1 MPKIPTFTTQATI
14 TGEVGSVKS
23 NIQMGLNQTIGSA
36 LAPITKEIVQHKVK
50 QKDFE
55 NKTEALK
62 LENDFIRDMQKV
74 YTEAGNLENED
85 QAQSIVKNKSNML
98 MQKYSG
104 LASNKNSQTL
114 FNQYA
119 LAEVQKGVFRTST
132 AVQRNTLISLDTEVS
147 KKKSRLMITALDL
160 TDGFDYEV
168 LQKDLENLYVT
179 NYQGKVPNAILEKM
193 ISGIPNEIKF
203 LEADKMISES
213 PREALAMLMDE
224 KDFQG
229 LTYDSRKTLID
240 KAKITIA
247 PMIEDE
253 YEDHLAKIA
262 VGKETSFDMKTAS
275 LVLPTKKVNEMIEQE
290 TFAKDRTINNA
301 ILLNTPLS
309 LTEEVADGQIK
320 EFYELHGEVKGKA
333 NETYVKSIVASKKK
347 ALKEDSVGF
356 IKTFDTE
363 VELAYQELEAETD
376 PKLIKDKK
384 TQLIDLLVNKQRDLE
399 VPESSIRL
407 ASNAEMQQVIKT
419 LTDPETSAEDKINF
433 MMFTNEMYGN
443 ENMGKVLNHLTDL
456 KLPQDYLVALS
467 TNSMELKKDILSA
480 STQDL
485 VKLETLVKG
494 RVGEGEKFNSIKN
507 RVIKNMES
515 FENVLEVQIEGSTD
529 KTELIQSMED
539 TIYKAAL
546 YKVKY
551 KQMGITE
558 AVDTASKE
566 FLRDY
571 KISAS
576 ETFMIPV
583 DVNGKRTNQILL
595 EQKAEAILLEVESNG
610 TYLDEFHGED
620 GYMHYAKFAGAE
632 NLTEEQVKDRMT
644 ANIKNHSKWLMN
656 EDMTGIILYTEYN
669 NTTSPV
675 TNANGDKIEFFFT
688 DTENNKG
695 ILSTELKFPVTHK
708 DIELVQE
715 SDGLSYLDEVV
726 LDENQNIG
734 AESMTVGS
742 AIDNVGSLFVSK
754 AEASEM
760 PIMTNDKIAKDWS
773 TLYQTSNDPVKEQRA
788 KDILNTDY
796 TVPLE
801 AKNSIAIG
809 AKIFE
814 GDKGLS
820 QTQLIQYGSAIGQIE
835 SGYKYKRQ
843 GLETVDDGK
852 GVARS
857 YWQIE
862 PKTALDLFRNSSA
875 IFGEKFEKQFAKYNR
890 GSAIGKTSV
899 KYLASLSEEKMSKL
913 LESDS
918 DLAATVALG
927 VIVNRTKSKS
937 KKKEVDSFS
946 KIRTDYM
953 SRVRKDLTKYEGL
966 SFSEASKI
974 AEIVDSYTYG
984 LNAQKKIPYRGDD
997 KNVLMYL
1004 PKSKI
1009 SNR

>member
-23 NIQMGLNQTIGSA
+23 NIQMGLNQTISSA

-74 YTEAGNLENED
+74 YTEAGNLENEE

-132 AVQRNTLISLDTEVS
+132 AVQRNTLIALDTEVS

-193 ISGIPNEIKF
+193 VNEIPNEIKF

-229 LTYDSRKTLID
+229 LTYDSRKSLIQ

-247 PMIEDE
+247 PMIKDE
-253 YEDHLAKIA
+253 YTDHLAKIA

-275 LVLPTKKVNEMIEQE
+275 LVLPTKTVNEMIEQE
-290 TFAKDRTINNA
+290 TFAKDRATNNA

-320 EFYELHGEVKGKA
+320 EFYDLHGEVKGKE
-333 NETYVKSIVASKKK
+333 NETYVKGIVTGKKK
-347 ALKEDSVGF
+347 ALKEDAVGF

-363 VELAYQELEAETD
+363 VELAYQELEAETN
-376 PKLIKDKK
+376 PTFIKDKK
-384 TQLIDLLVNKQRDLE
+384 TQLIDLLVKKQRDLE
-399 VPESSIRL
+399 VAESSIRL
-407 ASNAEMQQVIKT
+407 ASNAEMQQIITT
-419 LTDPETSAEDKINF
+419 LTNPETSAEDKINF
-433 MMFTNEMYGN
+433 MMFTSEMYGN

-515 FENVLEVQIEGSTD
+515 FENVLEVQIEGSVN
-529 KTELIQSMED
+529 KTELIQNMED

-551 KQMGITE
+551 KQMGISE
-558 AVDTASKE
+558 AVDAASKQ
-566 FLRDY
+566 FLNDY
-571 KISAS
+571 RIPAS
-576 ETFMIPV
+576 ETYMIPV
-583 DVNGKRTNQILL
+583 DVNGKRTNPILL
-595 EQKAEAILLEVESNG
+595 EQKAEAILLNIESG
-610 TYLDEFHGED
+610 GDYMDKFHGED
-620 GYMHYAKFAGAE
+620 GYMHYAKLAGIE
-632 NLTEEQVKDRMT
+632 NLTEEQVKNRMKSSIE
-644 ANIKNHSKWLMN
+644 NYSKWLMN
-656 EDMTGIILYTEYN
+656 EDMTGIILYTDYN
-669 NTTSPV
+669 NTTAPV
-675 TNANGDKIEFFFT
+675 INANGDKIEFFFT

-695 ILSTELKFPVTHK
+695 IMSTELKYPLTGE
-708 DIELVQE
+708 DIQLVDE
-715 SDGLSYLDEVV
+715 DDGLSYLDFPI
-726 LDENQNIG
+726 DENQNIG

-742 AIDNVGSLFVSK
+742 AIDTVGSLFVSK

-773 TLYQTSNDPVKEQRA
+773 TLYQTSDDPVKEQRA

-814 GDKGLS
+814 NDKGLS

-875 IFGEKFEKQFAKYNR
+875 IFGEKFEKQFSKYNR
-890 GSAIGKTSV
+890 GYAIGKTSV

-927 VIVNRTKSKS
+927 VIVNRTKSK
-937 KKKEVDSFS
+937 KKKTLTFSQIRVNEQMTTLKILQKENNLSFKEAYNYS
-946 KIRTDYM
+946 KI
-953 SRVRKDLTKYEGL
+953 
-966 SFSEASKI
+966 I
-974 AEIVDSYTYG
+974 DSYKYG
-984 LNAQKKIPYRGDD
+984 GNFKRGNKYKGNDKIILN
-997 KNVLMYL
+997 NL

>member
-23 NIQMGLNQTIGSA
+23 NIQMGLNQTISSA

-74 YTEAGNLENED
+74 YTEAGNLENEE

-132 AVQRNTLISLDTEVS
+132 AVQRNTLIALDTEVS

-193 ISGIPNEIKF
+193 ISEIPNEIKF

-229 LTYDSRKTLID
+229 LTYDSRKSLIQ

-247 PMIEDE
+247 PMIKDE
-253 YEDHLAKIA
+253 YTDHLAKIA

-275 LVLPTKKVNEMIEQE
+275 LVLPTKTVNEMIEQE
-290 TFAKDRTINNA
+290 TFAKDRATNNA

-320 EFYELHGEVKGKA
+320 EFYDLHGEVKGKE
-333 NETYVKSIVASKKK
+333 NETYVKGIVTGKKK
-347 ALKEDSVGF
+347 ALKEDAVGF

-376 PKLIKDKK
+376 PTFIKDKK
-384 TQLIDLLVNKQRDLE
+384 TQLIDLLVKKQRDLE
-399 VPESSIRL
+399 VAESSIRL
-407 ASNAEMQQVIKT
+407 ASNAEMQQIITT
-419 LTDPETSAEDKINF
+419 LTNPETSAEDKINF
-433 MMFTNEMYGN
+433 MMFTSEMYGN

-515 FENVLEVQIEGSTD
+515 FENVLEVQIEGSVN
-529 KTELIQSMED
+529 KTELIQNMED

-551 KQMGITE
+551 KQMGISE
-558 AVDTASKE
+558 AVDAASKQ
-566 FLRDY
+566 FLNDY
-571 KISAS
+571 RIPAS
-576 ETFMIPV
+576 ETYMIPV
-583 DVNGKRTNQILL
+583 DVNGKRTNPILL
-595 EQKAEAILLEVESNG
+595 EQKAEAILLNIESG
-610 TYLDEFHGED
+610 GDYMDKFHGED
-620 GYMHYAKFAGAE
+620 GYMHYAKLAGIE
-632 NLTEEQVKDRMT
+632 NLTEEQVKNRMKSSIE
-644 ANIKNHSKWLMN
+644 NYSKWLMN
-656 EDMTGIILYTEYN
+656 EDMTGIILYTDYN
-669 NTTSPV
+669 NTTAPV
-675 TNANGDKIEFFFT
+675 INANGDKIEFFFT

-695 ILSTELKFPVTHK
+695 IMSTELKYPLTGE
-708 DIELVQE
+708 DIQLVDE
-715 SDGLSYLDEVV
+715 DDGLSYLDFPI
-726 LDENQNIG
+726 DENQNIG

-742 AIDNVGSLFVSK
+742 AIDTVGSLFVSK
-754 AEASEM
+754 AEASEIS
-760 PIMTNDKIAKDWS
+760 PSIDKSFEGYIKNVENDKLLDGSFKNFRHKSKEGGLDTIGFGHKLTKEESKNNKVYQYDLSEINSS
-773 TLYQTSNDPVKEQRA
+773 TSPERILEISNDILKQDLEKTEKILIKTYGNEFINLDSRRKQMLIDMQFNVRNFKE
-788 KDILNTDY
+788 
-796 TVPLE
+796 
-801 AKNSIAIG
+801 KNVFPNFKKALFAG
-809 AKIFE
+809 DEE
-814 GDKGLS
+814 G
-820 QTQLIQYGSAIGQIE
+820 
-835 SGYKYKRQ
+835 
-843 GLETVDDGK
+843 
-852 GVARS
+852 
-857 YWQIE
+857 
-862 PKTALDLFRNSSA
+862 
-875 IFGEKFEKQFAKYNR
+875 
-890 GSAIGKTSV
+890 
-899 KYLASLSEEKMSKL
+899 M
-913 LESDS
+913 
-918 DLAATVALG
+918 
-927 VIVNRTKSKS
+927 
-937 KKKEVDSFS
+937 KKEY
-946 KIRTDYM
+946 T
-953 SRVRKDLTKYEGL
+953 RVFT
-966 SFSEASKI
+966 
-974 AEIVDSYTYG
+974 
-984 LNAQKKIPYRGDD
+984 D
-997 KNVLMYL
+997 KNGKVKPLARNEFFRKYFL
-1004 PKSKI
+1004 DK
-1009 SNR
+1009 

>member
-23 NIQMGLNQTIGSA
+23 NIQMGLNQTISSA

-74 YTEAGNLENED
+74 YTEAGNLENEE

-132 AVQRNTLISLDTEVS
+132 AVQRNTLIALDTEVS

-193 ISGIPNEIKF
+193 VNEIPNEIKF

-229 LTYDSRKTLID
+229 LTYDSRKSLIQ

-247 PMIEDE
+247 PMIKDE
-253 YEDHLAKIA
+253 YTDHLAKIA

-275 LVLPTKKVNEMIEQE
+275 LVLPTKTVNEMIEQE
-290 TFAKDRTINNA
+290 TFAKDRATNNA

-320 EFYELHGEVKGKA
+320 EFYDLHGEVKGKE
-333 NETYVKSIVASKKK
+333 NETYVKGIVTGKKK
-347 ALKEDSVGF
+347 ALKEDAVGF

-363 VELAYQELEAETD
+363 VELAYQELEAETN
-376 PKLIKDKK
+376 PTFIKDKK
-384 TQLIDLLVNKQRDLE
+384 TQLIDLLVKKQRDLE
-399 VPESSIRL
+399 VAESSIRL
-407 ASNAEMQQVIKT
+407 ASNAEMQQIITT
-419 LTDPETSAEDKINF
+419 LTNPETSAEDKINF
-433 MMFTNEMYGN
+433 MMFTSEMYGN

-515 FENVLEVQIEGSTD
+515 FENVLEVQIEGSVN
-529 KTELIQSMED
+529 KTELIQNMED

-551 KQMGITE
+551 KQMGISE
-558 AVDTASKE
+558 AVDAASKQ
-566 FLRDY
+566 FLNDY
-571 KISAS
+571 RIPAS
-576 ETFMIPV
+576 ETYMIPV
-583 DVNGKRTNQILL
+583 DVNGKRTNPILL
-595 EQKAEAILLEVESNG
+595 EQKAEAILLNIESG
-610 TYLDEFHGED
+610 GDYMDKFHGED
-620 GYMHYAKFAGAE
+620 GYMHYAKLAGIE
-632 NLTEEQVKDRMT
+632 NLTEEQVKNRMKSSIE
-644 ANIKNHSKWLMN
+644 NYSKWLMN
-656 EDMTGIILYTEYN
+656 EDMTGIILYTDYN
-669 NTTSPV
+669 NTTAPV
-675 TNANGDKIEFFFT
+675 INANGDKIEFFFT

-695 ILSTELKFPVTHK
+695 IMSTELKYPLTGE
-708 DIELVQE
+708 DIQLVDE
-715 SDGLSYLDEVV
+715 DDGLSYLDFPI
-726 LDENQNIG
+726 DENQNIG

-742 AIDNVGSLFVSK
+742 AIDTFGSLFVSK

-773 TLYQTSNDPVKEQRA
+773 TLYQTSDDPVKEQRA

-814 GDKGLS
+814 NDKGLS

-875 IFGEKFEKQFAKYNR
+875 IFGEKFEKQFSKYNR
-890 GSAIGKTSV
+890 GYAIGKTSV

-927 VIVNRTKSKS
+927 VIVNRTKSK
-937 KKKEVDSFS
+937 KKKTLTFSQIRVNEQMTTLKILQKENNLSFKEAYNYS
-946 KIRTDYM
+946 KI
-953 SRVRKDLTKYEGL
+953 
-966 SFSEASKI
+966 I
-974 AEIVDSYTYG
+974 DSYKYG
-984 LNAQKKIPYRGDD
+984 GNFKRGNKYKGNDKIILN
-997 KNVLMYL
+997 NL

>member
-23 NIQMGLNQTIGSA
+23 NIQMGLNQTISSA

-74 YTEAGNLENED
+74 YTEAGNLENEE

-132 AVQRNTLISLDTEVS
+132 AVQRNTLIALDTEVS

-193 ISGIPNEIKF
+193 VNEIPNEIKF

-229 LTYDSRKTLID
+229 LTYDSRKSLIQ

-247 PMIEDE
+247 PMIKDE
-253 YEDHLAKIA
+253 YTDHLAKIA

-275 LVLPTKKVNEMIEQE
+275 LVLPTKTVNEMIEQE
-290 TFAKDRTINNA
+290 TFAKDRATNNA

-320 EFYELHGEVKGKA
+320 EFYDLHGEVKGKE
-333 NETYVKSIVASKKK
+333 NETYVKGIVTGKKK
-347 ALKEDSVGF
+347 ALKEDAVGF

-363 VELAYQELEAETD
+363 VELAYQELEAETN
-376 PKLIKDKK
+376 PTFIKDKK
-384 TQLIDLLVNKQRDLE
+384 TQLIDLLVKKQRDLE
-399 VPESSIRL
+399 VAESSIRL
-407 ASNAEMQQVIKT
+407 ASNAEMQQIITT
-419 LTDPETSAEDKINF
+419 LTNPETSAEDKINF
-433 MMFTNEMYGN
+433 MMFTSEMYGN

-515 FENVLEVQIEGSTD
+515 FENVLEVQIEGSVN
-529 KTELIQSMED
+529 KTELIQNMED

-551 KQMGITE
+551 KQMGISE
-558 AVDTASKE
+558 AVDAASKQ
-566 FLRDY
+566 FLNDY
-571 KISAS
+571 RIPAS
-576 ETFMIPV
+576 ETYMIPV
-583 DVNGKRTNQILL
+583 DVNGKRTNPILL
-595 EQKAEAILLEVESNG
+595 EQKAEAILLNIESG
-610 TYLDEFHGED
+610 GDYMDKFHGED
-620 GYMHYAKFAGAE
+620 GYMHYAKLAGIE
-632 NLTEEQVKDRMT
+632 NLTEEQVKNRMKSSIE
-644 ANIKNHSKWLMN
+644 NYSKWLMN
-656 EDMTGIILYTEYN
+656 EDMTGIILYTDYN
-669 NTTSPV
+669 NTTAPV
-675 TNANGDKIEFFFT
+675 INANGDKIEFFFT

-695 ILSTELKFPVTHK
+695 IMSTELKYPLTGE
-708 DIELVQE
+708 DIQLVDE
-715 SDGLSYLDEVV
+715 DDGLSYLDFPI
-726 LDENQNIG
+726 DENQNIG

-742 AIDNVGSLFVSK
+742 AIDTVGNLFVSK

-760 PIMTNDKIAKDWS
+760 PIMSNDRIAKDWS
-773 TLYQTSNDPVKEQRA
+773 TLYQTSDDPVKEQRA

-835 SGYKYKRQ
+835 SEYKYKRQ
-843 GLETVDDGK
+843 GLKTVGDGK

-862 PKTALDLFRNSSA
+862 PTTALSLFQNSSA
-875 IFGEKFEKQFAKYNR
+875 IFGEKFEKVFSTKY
-890 GSAIGKTSV
+890 GKNSV
-899 KYLASLSEEKMSKL
+899 KYFASLSKEKMSEL

-918 DLAATVALG
+918 DLAATIALG
-927 VIVNRTKSKS
+927 VIVNRTK
-937 KKKEVDSFS
+937 
-946 KIRTDYM
+946 
-953 SRVRKDLTKYEGL
+953 
-966 SFSEASKI
+966 
-974 AEIVDSYTYG
+974 
-984 LNAQKKIPYRGDD
+984 
-997 KNVLMYL
+997 
-1004 PKSKI
+1004 
-1009 SNR
+1009 

>member
-74 YTEAGNLENED
+74 YTEAGNLENEE

-98 MQKYSG
+98 MQRYSG

-132 AVQRNTLISLDTEVS
+132 AVQRNTLIALDTEVS

-193 ISGIPNEIKF
+193 ISEIPNEIKF

-229 LTYDSRKTLID
+229 LTYDSRKSLIQ

-247 PMIEDE
+247 PMIKDE
-253 YEDHLAKIA
+253 YTDHLAKIA

-275 LVLPTKKVNEMIEQE
+275 LVLPTKTVNEMIEQE
-290 TFAKDRTINNA
+290 TFAKDRATNNA

-320 EFYELHGEVKGKA
+320 EFYDIHGEVKGKE
-333 NETYVKSIVASKKK
+333 NETYVKGIVTGKKK
-347 ALKEDSVGF
+347 ALKEDAVGF

-363 VELAYQELEAETD
+363 VELAYQELEVETD
-376 PKLIKDKK
+376 PTFIKDKK
-384 TQLIDLLVNKQRDLE
+384 TQLIDLLVKKQRDLE
-399 VPESSIRL
+399 VAESSIRL
-407 ASNAEMQQVIKT
+407 ASNAEMQQIITT
-419 LTDPETSAEDKINF
+419 LTNPETSAEDKINF
-433 MMFTNEMYGN
+433 MMFTSEMYGN

-515 FENVLEVQIEGSTD
+515 FENVLEVQIEGSVN
-529 KTELIQSMED
+529 KTELIQNMED

-551 KQMGITE
+551 KQMGISE
-558 AVDTASKE
+558 AVDAASKQ
-566 FLRDY
+566 FLNDY
-571 KISAS
+571 RIPAS
-576 ETFMIPV
+576 ETYMIPV
-583 DVNGKRTNQILL
+583 DVNGKRTNPILL
-595 EQKAEAILLEVESNG
+595 EQKAEAILLNIESG
-610 TYLDEFHGED
+610 GDYMDKFHGED
-620 GYMHYAKFAGAE
+620 GYMHYAKLAGIE
-632 NLTEEQVKDRMT
+632 NLTEEQVKNRMKSSIE
-644 ANIKNHSKWLMN
+644 NYSKWLMN
-656 EDMTGIILYTEYN
+656 EDMTGIILYTDYN
-669 NTTSPV
+669 NTTAPV
-675 TNANGDKIEFFFT
+675 INANGDKIEFFFT

-695 ILSTELKFPVTHK
+695 IMSTELKYPLTGE
-708 DIELVQE
+708 DIQLVDE
-715 SDGLSYLDEVV
+715 DDGLSYLDFPI
-726 LDENQNIG
+726 DENQNIG

-742 AIDNVGSLFVSK
+742 AIDTVGSLFVSK

-773 TLYQTSNDPVKEQRA
+773 TLYQTSDDPVKEQRA

-835 SGYKYKRQ
+835 SEYKYKRQ
-843 GLETVDDGK
+843 GLKTVDDGK

-862 PKTALDLFRNSSA
+862 PTTALSLFQNSSA
-875 IFGEKFEKQFAKYNR
+875 IFGEKFEKVFSTKY
-890 GSAIGKTSV
+890 GKNSV
-899 KYLASLSEEKMSKL
+899 KYFASLSKEKMSEL

-918 DLAATVALG
+918 DLAATIALG
-927 VIVNRTKSKS
+927 VIVNRTK
-937 KKKEVDSFS
+937 
-946 KIRTDYM
+946 
-953 SRVRKDLTKYEGL
+953 
-966 SFSEASKI
+966 
-974 AEIVDSYTYG
+974 
-984 LNAQKKIPYRGDD
+984 
-997 KNVLMYL
+997 
-1004 PKSKI
+1004 
-1009 SNR
+1009 

>member
-36 LAPITKEIVQHKVK
+36 LAPITKEVVEHKIK

-74 YTEAGNLENED
+74 YTEAGNLENEE

-98 MQKYSG
+98 IQKYSG

-168 LQKDLENLYVT
+168 LQRDLEDLYVT

-193 ISGIPNEIKF
+193 ISEIPNEIKF

-229 LTYDSRKTLID
+229 LTYDSRKSLIQ

-247 PMIEDE
+247 PMIKDE
-253 YEDHLAKIA
+253 YTDHLAKIA

-275 LVLPTKKVNEMIEQE
+275 LVLPTKTVNEMIEQE
-290 TFAKDRTINNA
+290 TFAKDRATNNA

-320 EFYELHGEVKGKA
+320 EFYDLHGEVKGKQ
-333 NETYVKSIVASKKK
+333 NETYVKEIVTNKKK

-363 VELAYQELEAETD
+363 VELAYQELETETD
-376 PKLIKDKK
+376 PTLIKNKK
-384 TQLIDLLVNKQRDLE
+384 TQLIDLLVKKQRDLE
-399 VPESSIRL
+399 VAESSIRL
-407 ASNAEMQQVIKT
+407 ASNAEMQQIITT
-419 LTDPETSAEDKINF
+419 LTNPETSAEDKINF
-433 MMFTNEMYGN
+433 MMFTSEMYGN

-507 RVIKNMES
+507 RVIKNMEN
-515 FENVLEVQIEGSTD
+515 FENVLEVQIEGSVN
-529 KTELIQSMED
+529 KTELIQNMED

-551 KQMGITE
+551 KQMGISE
-558 AVDTASKE
+558 AVDAASKQ
-566 FLRDY
+566 FLNDY
-571 KISAS
+571 RIPAS

-583 DVNGKRTNQILL
+583 DVNGKKTNPILL
-595 EQKAEAILLEVESNG
+595 ERKAEAILLNIESG
-610 TYLDEFHGED
+610 GDYMDKFHGED
-620 GYMHYAKFAGAE
+620 GYMHYAKLAGIE
-632 NLTEEQVKDRMT
+632 NLTEEQVKNRMKSSIE
-644 ANIKNHSKWLMN
+644 NYSKWLMN
-656 EDMTGIILYTEYN
+656 EDMTGIILYTDYN
-669 NTTSPV
+669 NTTAPV
-675 TNANGDKIEFFFT
+675 INANGDKIEFFFT

-695 ILSTELKFPVTHK
+695 IMSTELKYPLTGE
-708 DIELVQE
+708 DIQLVDE
-715 SDGLSYLDEVV
+715 DDGLSYLDFPI
-726 LDENQNIG
+726 DENQNIG

-742 AIDNVGSLFVSK
+742 AIDAVGSLFVSK

-835 SGYKYKRQ
+835 SEYKYKRQ

-862 PKTALDLFRNSSA
+862 PTTALSLFQNSSA
-875 IFGEKFEKQFAKYNR
+875 IFGEKFEEVFSTKY
-890 GSAIGKTSV
+890 GKNSV
-899 KYLASLSEEKMSKL
+899 KYFASLSKEKMSEL

-918 DLAATVALG
+918 DLAATIALG
-927 VIVNRTKSKS
+927 VIVNRTK
-937 KKKEVDSFS
+937 
-946 KIRTDYM
+946 
-953 SRVRKDLTKYEGL
+953 
-966 SFSEASKI
+966 
-974 AEIVDSYTYG
+974 
-984 LNAQKKIPYRGDD
+984 
-997 KNVLMYL
+997 
-1004 PKSKI
+1004 
-1009 SNR
+1009 

>member
-23 NIQMGLNQTIGSA
+23 NIQMGLNQTISSA

-74 YTEAGNLENED
+74 YTEAGNLENEE

-98 MQKYSG
+98 IQKYSG

-132 AVQRNTLISLDTEVS
+132 AVQRNTLIALDTEVS

-193 ISGIPNEIKF
+193 VNEIPNEIKF

-229 LTYDSRKTLID
+229 LTYDSRKSLIQ

-247 PMIEDE
+247 PMIKDE
-253 YEDHLAKIA
+253 YTDHLAKIA

-275 LVLPTKKVNEMIEQE
+275 LVLPTKTVNEMIEQE
-290 TFAKDRTINNA
+290 TFAKDRATNNA

-320 EFYELHGEVKGKA
+320 EFYDLHGEVKGKE
-333 NETYVKSIVASKKK
+333 NETYVKGIVTGKKK
-347 ALKEDSVGF
+347 ALKEDAVGF

-363 VELAYQELEAETD
+363 VELAYQELEAETN
-376 PKLIKDKK
+376 PTFIKDKK
-384 TQLIDLLVNKQRDLE
+384 TQLIDLLVKKQRDLE
-399 VPESSIRL
+399 VAESSIRL
-407 ASNAEMQQVIKT
+407 ASNAEMQQIITT
-419 LTDPETSAEDKINF
+419 LTNPETSAEDKINF
-433 MMFTNEMYGN
+433 MMFTSEMYGN

-515 FENVLEVQIEGSTD
+515 FENVLEVQIEGSVN
-529 KTELIQSMED
+529 KTELIQNMED

-551 KQMGITE
+551 KQMGISE
-558 AVDTASKE
+558 AVDAASKQ
-566 FLRDY
+566 FLNDY
-571 KISAS
+571 RIPAS
-576 ETFMIPV
+576 ETYMIPV
-583 DVNGKRTNQILL
+583 DVNGKRTNPILL
-595 EQKAEAILLEVESNG
+595 EQKAEAILLNIESG
-610 TYLDEFHGED
+610 GDYMDKFHGED
-620 GYMHYAKFAGAE
+620 GYMHYAKLAGIE
-632 NLTEEQVKDRMT
+632 NLTEEQVKNRMKSSIE
-644 ANIKNHSKWLMN
+644 NYSKWLMN
-656 EDMTGIILYTEYN
+656 EDMTGIILYTDYN
-669 NTTSPV
+669 NTTAPV
-675 TNANGDKIEFFFT
+675 INANGDKIEFFFT

-695 ILSTELKFPVTHK
+695 IMSTELKYPLTGE
-708 DIELVQE
+708 DIQLVDE
-715 SDGLSYLDEVV
+715 DDGLSYLDFPI
-726 LDENQNIG
+726 DENQNIG

-742 AIDNVGSLFVSK
+742 AIDTVGSLFVSK

-773 TLYQTSNDPVKEQRA
+773 TLYQTSDDPVKEQRA

-835 SGYKYKRQ
+835 SEYKYKRQ
-843 GLETVDDGK
+843 GLKTVGDGK

-862 PKTALDLFRNSSA
+862 PTTALSLFQNSSA
-875 IFGEKFEKQFAKYNR
+875 IFGEKFEKVFSTKY
-890 GSAIGKTSV
+890 GKNSV
-899 KYLASLSEEKMSKL
+899 KYFASLSKEKMSEL

-918 DLAATVALG
+918 DLAATIALG
-927 VIVNRTKSKS
+927 VIVNRTK
-937 KKKEVDSFS
+937 
-946 KIRTDYM
+946 
-953 SRVRKDLTKYEGL
+953 
-966 SFSEASKI
+966 
-974 AEIVDSYTYG
+974 
-984 LNAQKKIPYRGDD
+984 
-997 KNVLMYL
+997 
-1004 PKSKI
+1004 
-1009 SNR
+1009 

>member
-1 MPKIPTFTTQATI
+1 MPKIPTFTTQETI

-23 NIQMGLNQTIGSA
+23 NIQMGLNQTISSA

-74 YTEAGNLENED
+74 YTEAGNLENEE

-132 AVQRNTLISLDTEVS
+132 AVQRNTLIALDTEVS

-193 ISGIPNEIKF
+193 ISEIPNEIKF

-229 LTYDSRKTLID
+229 LTYDSRKSLIQ

-247 PMIEDE
+247 PMIKDE
-253 YEDHLAKIA
+253 YTDHLAKIA

-275 LVLPTKKVNEMIEQE
+275 LVLPTKTVNEMIEQE
-290 TFAKDRTINNA
+290 TFAKDRATNNA

-320 EFYELHGEVKGKA
+320 EFYDLHGEVKGKE
-333 NETYVKSIVASKKK
+333 NETYVKGIVTGKKK
-347 ALKEDSVGF
+347 ALKEDAVGF

-363 VELAYQELEAETD
+363 VELAYQELEAETN
-376 PKLIKDKK
+376 PTFIKDKK
-384 TQLIDLLVNKQRDLE
+384 TQLIDLLVKKQRDLE
-399 VPESSIRL
+399 VAESSIRL
-407 ASNAEMQQVIKT
+407 ASNAEMQQIITT
-419 LTDPETSAEDKINF
+419 LTNPETSAEDKINF
-433 MMFTNEMYGN
+433 MMFTSEMYGN

-515 FENVLEVQIEGSTD
+515 FENVLEVQIEGSVN
-529 KTELIQSMED
+529 KTELIQNMED

-551 KQMGITE
+551 KQMGISE
-558 AVDTASKE
+558 AVDAASKQ
-566 FLRDY
+566 FLNDY
-571 KISAS
+571 RIPAS
-576 ETFMIPV
+576 ETYMIPV
-583 DVNGKRTNQILL
+583 DVNGKRTNPILL
-595 EQKAEAILLEVESNG
+595 EQKAEAILLNIESG
-610 TYLDEFHGED
+610 GDYMDKFHGED
-620 GYMHYAKFAGAE
+620 GYMHYAKLAGIE
-632 NLTEEQVKDRMT
+632 NLTEEQVKNRMKSSIE
-644 ANIKNHSKWLMN
+644 NYSKWLMN
-656 EDMTGIILYTEYN
+656 EDMTGIILYTDYN
-669 NTTSPV
+669 NTTAPV
-675 TNANGDKIEFFFT
+675 INANGDKIEFFFT

-695 ILSTELKFPVTHK
+695 IMSTELKYPLTGE
-708 DIELVQE
+708 DIQLVDE
-715 SDGLSYLDEVV
+715 DDGLSYLDFPI
-726 LDENQNIG
+726 DENQNIG

-742 AIDNVGSLFVSK
+742 AIDTVGSLFVSK

-773 TLYQTSNDPVKEQRA
+773 TLYQTSDDPVKEQRA

-814 GDKGLS
+814 NDKGLS

-875 IFGEKFEKQFAKYNR
+875 IFGEKFEKQFSKYNR
-890 GSAIGKTSV
+890 GYAIGKTSV

-927 VIVNRTKSKS
+927 VIVNRTKSK
-937 KKKEVDSFS
+937 KKKTLTFSQIRVNEQMTTLKILQKENNLSFKEAYNYS
-946 KIRTDYM
+946 KI
-953 SRVRKDLTKYEGL
+953 
-966 SFSEASKI
+966 I
-974 AEIVDSYTYG
+974 DSYKYG
-984 LNAQKKIPYRGDD
+984 GNFKRGNKYKGNDKIILN
-997 KNVLMYL
+997 NL

>member
-23 NIQMGLNQTIGSA
+23 NIQMGLNQTISSA

-74 YTEAGNLENED
+74 YTEAGNLENEE

-98 MQKYSG
+98 IQKYSG

-132 AVQRNTLISLDTEVS
+132 AVQRNTLIALDTEVS

-193 ISGIPNEIKF
+193 VNEIPNEIKF

-229 LTYDSRKTLID
+229 LTYDSRKSLIQ

-247 PMIEDE
+247 PMIKDE
-253 YEDHLAKIA
+253 YTDHLAKIA

-275 LVLPTKKVNEMIEQE
+275 LVLPTKTVNEMIEQE
-290 TFAKDRTINNA
+290 TFAKDRATNNA

-320 EFYELHGEVKGKA
+320 EFYDLHGEVKGKE
-333 NETYVKSIVASKKK
+333 NETYVKGIVTGKKK
-347 ALKEDSVGF
+347 ALKEDAVGF

-363 VELAYQELEAETD
+363 VELAYQELEAETN
-376 PKLIKDKK
+376 PTFIKDKK
-384 TQLIDLLVNKQRDLE
+384 TQLIDLLVKKQRDLE
-399 VPESSIRL
+399 VAESSIRL
-407 ASNAEMQQVIKT
+407 ASNAEMQQIITT
-419 LTDPETSAEDKINF
+419 LTNPETSAEDKINF
-433 MMFTNEMYGN
+433 MMFTSEMYGN

-515 FENVLEVQIEGSTD
+515 FENVLEVQIEGSVN
-529 KTELIQSMED
+529 KTELIQNMED

-551 KQMGITE
+551 KQMGISE
-558 AVDTASKE
+558 AVDAASKQ
-566 FLRDY
+566 FLNDY
-571 KISAS
+571 RIPAS
-576 ETFMIPV
+576 ETYMIPV
-583 DVNGKRTNQILL
+583 DVNGKRTNPILL
-595 EQKAEAILLEVESNG
+595 EQKAEAILLNIESG
-610 TYLDEFHGED
+610 GDYMDKFHGED
-620 GYMHYAKFAGAE
+620 GYMHYAKLAGIE
-632 NLTEEQVKDRMT
+632 NLTEEQVKNRMKSSIE
-644 ANIKNHSKWLMN
+644 NYSKWLMN
-656 EDMTGIILYTEYN
+656 EDMTGIILYTDYN
-669 NTTSPV
+669 NTTAPV
-675 TNANGDKIEFFFT
+675 INANGDKIEFFFT

-695 ILSTELKFPVTHK
+695 IMSTELKYPLTGE
-708 DIELVQE
+708 DIQLVDE
-715 SDGLSYLDEVV
+715 DDGLSYLDFPI
-726 LDENQNIG
+726 DENQNIG

-742 AIDNVGSLFVSK
+742 AIDTVGSLFVSK

-773 TLYQTSNDPVKEQRA
+773 TLYQTSDDPVKEQRA

-835 SGYKYKRQ
+835 SEYKYKRQ
-843 GLETVDDGK
+843 GLKTVDDGK

-862 PKTALDLFRNSSA
+862 PTTALSLFQNSSA
-875 IFGEKFEKQFAKYNR
+875 IFGEKFEKVFSTKY
-890 GSAIGKTSV
+890 GKNSV
-899 KYLASLSEEKMSKL
+899 KYFASLSKEKMSEL

-918 DLAATVALG
+918 DLAATIALG
-927 VIVNRTKSKS
+927 VIVNRTK
-937 KKKEVDSFS
+937 
-946 KIRTDYM
+946 
-953 SRVRKDLTKYEGL
+953 
-966 SFSEASKI
+966 
-974 AEIVDSYTYG
+974 
-984 LNAQKKIPYRGDD
+984 
-997 KNVLMYL
+997 
-1004 PKSKI
+1004 
-1009 SNR
+1009 

>member
-23 NIQMGLNQTIGSA
+23 NIQMGLNQTISSA

-74 YTEAGNLENED
+74 YTEAGNLENEE

-98 MQKYSG
+98 MQRYSG

-132 AVQRNTLISLDTEVS
+132 AVQRNTLIALDTEVS

-193 ISGIPNEIKF
+193 ISEIPNEIKF

-229 LTYDSRKTLID
+229 LTYDSRKSLIQ

-247 PMIEDE
+247 PMIKDE
-253 YEDHLAKIA
+253 YTDHLAKIA

-275 LVLPTKKVNEMIEQE
+275 LVLPTKTVNEMIEQE
-290 TFAKDRTINNA
+290 TFAKDRATNNA

-320 EFYELHGEVKGKA
+320 EFYDLHGEVKGKE
-333 NETYVKSIVASKKK
+333 NETYVKGIVTGKKK
-347 ALKEDSVGF
+347 ALKEDAVGF

-363 VELAYQELEAETD
+363 VELAYQELEAETN
-376 PKLIKDKK
+376 PTFIKDKK
-384 TQLIDLLVNKQRDLE
+384 TQLIDLLVKKQRDLE
-399 VPESSIRL
+399 VAESSIRL
-407 ASNAEMQQVIKT
+407 ASNAEMQQIITT
-419 LTDPETSAEDKINF
+419 LTNPETSAEDKINF
-433 MMFTNEMYGN
+433 MMFTSEMYGN

-515 FENVLEVQIEGSTD
+515 FENVLEVQIEGSVN
-529 KTELIQSMED
+529 KTELIQNMED

-551 KQMGITE
+551 KQMGISE
-558 AVDTASKE
+558 AVDAASKQ
-566 FLRDY
+566 FLNDY
-571 KISAS
+571 RIPAS
-576 ETFMIPV
+576 ETYMIPV
-583 DVNGKRTNQILL
+583 DVNGKRTNPILL
-595 EQKAEAILLEVESNG
+595 EQKAEAILLNIESG
-610 TYLDEFHGED
+610 GDYMDKFHGED
-620 GYMHYAKFAGAE
+620 GYMHYAKLAGIE
-632 NLTEEQVKDRMT
+632 NLTEEQVKNRMKSSIE
-644 ANIKNHSKWLMN
+644 NYSKWLMN
-656 EDMTGIILYTEYN
+656 EDMTGIILYTDYN
-669 NTTSPV
+669 NTTAPV
-675 TNANGDKIEFFFT
+675 INANGDKIEFFFT

-695 ILSTELKFPVTHK
+695 IMSTELKYPLTGE
-708 DIELVQE
+708 DIQLVDE
-715 SDGLSYLDEVV
+715 DDGLSYLDFPI
-726 LDENQNIG
+726 DENQNIG

-742 AIDNVGSLFVSK
+742 AIDTVGSLFVSK

-773 TLYQTSNDPVKEQRA
+773 TLYQTSDDPVKEQRA

-835 SGYKYKRQ
+835 SEYKYKRQ

-862 PKTALDLFRNSSA
+862 PTTALSLFKNSSA
-875 IFGEKFEKQFAKYNR
+875 IFGEKFEKVFSTKY
-890 GSAIGKTSV
+890 GKNSV
-899 KYLASLSEEKMSKL
+899 KYFASLSKEKMSEL

-918 DLAATVALG
+918 DLAATIALG
-927 VIVNRTKSKS
+927 VIVNRTK
-937 KKKEVDSFS
+937 
-946 KIRTDYM
+946 
-953 SRVRKDLTKYEGL
+953 
-966 SFSEASKI
+966 
-974 AEIVDSYTYG
+974 
-984 LNAQKKIPYRGDD
+984 
-997 KNVLMYL
+997 
-1004 PKSKI
+1004 
-1009 SNR
+1009 

>member
-23 NIQMGLNQTIGSA
+23 NIQMGLNQTISSA

-74 YTEAGNLENED
+74 YTEAGNLENEE

-132 AVQRNTLISLDTEVS
+132 AVQRNTLIALDTEVS

-193 ISGIPNEIKF
+193 ISEIPNEIKF

-229 LTYDSRKTLID
+229 LTYDSRKSLIQ

-247 PMIEDE
+247 PMIKDE
-253 YEDHLAKIA
+253 YTDHLAKIA

-275 LVLPTKKVNEMIEQE
+275 LVLPTKTVNEMIEQE
-290 TFAKDRTINNA
+290 TFAKDRATNNA

-320 EFYELHGEVKGKA
+320 EFYDLHGEVKGKE
-333 NETYVKSIVASKKK
+333 NETYVKGIVTGKKK
-347 ALKEDSVGF
+347 ALKEDAVGF

-376 PKLIKDKK
+376 PTFIKDKK
-384 TQLIDLLVNKQRDLE
+384 TQLIDLLVKKQRDLE
-399 VPESSIRL
+399 VAESSIRL
-407 ASNAEMQQVIKT
+407 ASNAEMQQIITT
-419 LTDPETSAEDKINF
+419 LTNPETSAEDKINF
-433 MMFTNEMYGN
+433 MMFTSEMYGN

-515 FENVLEVQIEGSTD
+515 FENVLEVQIEGSVN
-529 KTELIQSMED
+529 KTELIQNMED

-551 KQMGITE
+551 KQMGISE
-558 AVDTASKE
+558 AVDAASKQ
-566 FLRDY
+566 FLNDY
-571 KISAS
+571 RIPAS
-576 ETFMIPV
+576 ETYMIPV
-583 DVNGKRTNQILL
+583 DVNGKRTNPILL
-595 EQKAEAILLEVESNG
+595 EQKAEAILLNIESG
-610 TYLDEFHGED
+610 GDYMDKFHGED
-620 GYMHYAKFAGAE
+620 GYMHYAKLAGIE
-632 NLTEEQVKDRMT
+632 NLTEEQVKNRMKSSIE
-644 ANIKNHSKWLMN
+644 NYSKWLMN
-656 EDMTGIILYTEYN
+656 EDMTGIILYTDYN
-669 NTTSPV
+669 NTTAPV
-675 TNANGDKIEFFFT
+675 INANGDKIEFFFT

-695 ILSTELKFPVTHK
+695 IMSTELKYPLTGE
-708 DIELVQE
+708 DIQLVDE
-715 SDGLSYLDEVV
+715 DDGLSYLDFPI
-726 LDENQNIG
+726 DENQNIG

-742 AIDNVGSLFVSK
+742 AIDTVGNLFVSK
-754 AEASEM
+754 AEASEIS
-760 PIMTNDKIAKDWS
+760 PSIDKSFEGYIKNVENDKLLDGSFKNFRHKSKEGGLDTIGFGHKLTKEESKNNKVYQYDLSEINSS
-773 TLYQTSNDPVKEQRA
+773 TSPERILEISNDILKQDLEKTEKILIKTYGNEFINLDSRRKQMLIDMQFNVRNFKE
-788 KDILNTDY
+788 
-796 TVPLE
+796 
-801 AKNSIAIG
+801 KNVFPNFKKALFAG
-809 AKIFE
+809 DEE
-814 GDKGLS
+814 G
-820 QTQLIQYGSAIGQIE
+820 
-835 SGYKYKRQ
+835 
-843 GLETVDDGK
+843 
-852 GVARS
+852 
-857 YWQIE
+857 
-862 PKTALDLFRNSSA
+862 
-875 IFGEKFEKQFAKYNR
+875 
-890 GSAIGKTSV
+890 
-899 KYLASLSEEKMSKL
+899 M
-913 LESDS
+913 
-918 DLAATVALG
+918 
-927 VIVNRTKSKS
+927 
-937 KKKEVDSFS
+937 KKEY
-946 KIRTDYM
+946 T
-953 SRVRKDLTKYEGL
+953 RVFT
-966 SFSEASKI
+966 
-974 AEIVDSYTYG
+974 
-984 LNAQKKIPYRGDD
+984 D
-997 KNVLMYL
+997 KNGKVKPLARNEFFRKYFL
-1004 PKSKI
+1004 DK
-1009 SNR
+1009 